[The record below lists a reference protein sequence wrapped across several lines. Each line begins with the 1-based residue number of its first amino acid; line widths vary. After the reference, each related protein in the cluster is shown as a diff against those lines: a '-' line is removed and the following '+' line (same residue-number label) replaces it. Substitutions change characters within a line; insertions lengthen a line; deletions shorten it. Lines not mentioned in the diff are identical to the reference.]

1 MTHRIPLTVIAAT
14 LLLTACASNPPRPMR
29 SEFED
34 IPVPKGLAYQQDE
47 STVIETPKVRA
58 GRHIYRGR
66 LEVESLNVAI
76 RNELEANGWRHLSS
90 TGASKHGTTQLYDKD
105 GDTLQVLVWES
116 LWYTYAE
123 YTMGRVVK
131 PSTATTGTPLTTA
144 APGPTGTS
152 LTTAAPATTPTPI
165 K

>member
-1 MTHRIPLTVIAAT
+1 MTHQISLTVVAAA

-29 SEFED
+29 TEFED

-47 STVIETPKVRA
+47 STVIETPKIRA
-58 GRHIYRGR
+58 GRYIYRGR

-76 RNELEANGWRHLSS
+76 RNTLEANGWRHLNS
-90 TGASKHGTTQLYDKD
+90 TGASKHGTTQVYDKD
-105 GDTLQVLVWES
+105 GDTLQVLVWEGV
-116 LWYTYAE
+116 WYTYAE

-131 PSTATTGTPLTTA
+131 GATASTGTPL
-144 APGPTGTS
+144 PT
-152 LTTAAPATTPTPI
+152 TTPVTATPV

>member
-34 IPVPKGLAYQQDE
+34 IPVPKGLSYQQDE
-47 STVIETPKVRA
+47 STVIETPKIRA

-76 RNELEANGWRHLSS
+76 RNTLEANGWRHISS
-90 TGASKHGTTQLYDKD
+90 TQASKHGTNQVYEKD
-105 GDTLQVLVWES
+105 GDSLQVLVWEGV
-116 LWYTYAE
+116 WYTYAE
-123 YTMGRVVK
+123 YTMGRVVRASTTTSAM
-131 PSTATTGTPLTTA
+131 PGMTTPPPLSTATPAPTATPA
-144 APGPTGTS
+144 
-152 LTTAAPATTPTPI
+152 